1 CGGGGGAGGEERQ
14 RLTSA
19 QEIRI
24 RKTAPGW
31 RNWQTRTVEGRVGQP
46 MRVQIPPR
54 APDKP
59 ETALQKGFWPAGQ
72 GVATDSATN
81 SPAGRGPHKR
91 TRLLKEQI
99 AVAALFLLQDRGH
112 FHRGPYLHAFQH
124 VAAGA
129 QTSLRLPPHA
139 ESTRFPYILL
149 FPPFLLFHSN
159 PWRYTGHQTYL

>member
-1 CGGGGGAGGEERQ
+1 
-14 RLTSA
+14 LTSA

-24 RKTAPGW
+24 MKTAPGW

-99 AVAALFLLQDRGH
+99 AVVALFLLQDRGH
-112 FHRGPYLHAFQH
+112 FHRVCTFTRSSMWQPVPKLPFAFPLTPK
-124 VAAGA
+124 APA
-129 QTSLRLPPHA
+129 SLISFSSH
-139 ESTRFPYILL
+139 L
-149 FPPFLLFHSN
+149 F
-159 PWRYTGHQTYL
+159 